1 MYYRT
6 QAKIDLDAIEYNYNS
21 IRKKIPSDCKLLGV
35 IKAYAYGHGSVRI
48 ARLLDGKCDFFGV
61 ATVDEAVELKNAG
74 ILTPI
79 LILGRVMPC
88 LYDDVVKYGL
98 RIPIFTLEDAEALS
112 KEAVRQGKTVAFHF
126 CVDTGMSRIG
136 FQVSDETA
144 DLCKKI
150 CELPNIEAEGLF
162 SHFAK
167 ADEADLT
174 GALTQRSLFKSFI
187 AKLEDRGI
195 NIPIKHINNS
205 AGIINFDQ
213 AFDMCRMGIILYGL
227 YPSDE
232 VDKAVIDLKPAL
244 KWVSHICYI
253 KTLDEGRE
261 ISYGGTYKTSEKRV
275 IATVPVGY
283 ADGYPR
289 LLSNKGRVIVNGQYA
304 KIVGRVCMDQ
314 FMIDV
319 TGIEN
324 VDINTPV
331 TLIGS
336 DGEACVS
343 MEEIAKL
350 TGTINYEVTCDIS
363 RRVPRTYYKNGEF
376 VGTWEHY
383 YQS

>member
-1 MYYRT
+1 
-6 QAKIDLDAIEYNYNS
+6 
-21 IRKKIPSDCKLLGV
+21 
-35 IKAYAYGHGSVRI
+35 
-48 ARLLDGKCDFFGV
+48 
-61 ATVDEAVELKNAG
+61 
-74 ILTPI
+74 
-79 LILGRVMPC
+79 
-88 LYDDVVKYGL
+88 
-98 RIPIFTLEDAEALS
+98 
-112 KEAVRQGKTVAFHF
+112 
-126 CVDTGMSRIG
+126 
-136 FQVSDETA
+136 
-144 DLCKKI
+144 
-150 CELPNIEAEGLF
+150 
-162 SHFAK
+162 
-167 ADEADLT
+167 
-174 GALTQRSLFKSFI
+174 
-187 AKLEDRGI
+187 
-195 NIPIKHINNS
+195 
-205 AGIINFDQ
+205 
-213 AFDMCRMGIILYGL
+213 MCRMGIILYGL

-232 VDKAVIDLKPAL
+232 VDKTVIDLKPAL